1 MELKLNIVMNL
12 VTEGA
17 ALISGFVVLS
27 VRERRVVSSQQT
39 LMQIYKYLKLEKPS
53 FKQKQ

>member
-39 LMQIYKYLKLEKPS
+39 LMQIYKYRKLEKPS